1 MRPRLALGPWWTHDQ
16 RVARP
21 LRGSGGHRDSS
32 EREREEV
39 IDVFT
44 NDHMTTLNRGGQ
56 WYSDVE
62 MISDA
67 RKRDWRRG
75 GCGG

>member
-1 MRPRLALGPWWTHDQ
+1 
-16 RVARP
+16 VARL
-21 LRGSGGHRDSS
+21 LRAR
-32 EREREEV
+32 EVIVIAWREREEV

-44 NDHMTTLNRGGQ
+44 NDATCRQSCGDDHVTTLNRGGQ

>member
-1 MRPRLALGPWWTHDQ
+1 MI
-16 RVARP
+16 AR
-21 LRGSGGHRDSS
+21 
-32 EREREEV
+32 REREEV

-44 NDHMTTLNRGGQ
+44 NDATCRQSCGDDHVTTLNRGGQ

-62 MISDA
+62 MVSDA